1 MGNSED
7 KIIGEKLMDLADA
20 VLDQVL
26 DPAVD
31 ASLDQKLDSLKAV
44 TALHLGLLKA
54 RKGLQSDDDPDAP
67 NLKDMRK
74 KLRAIGG
81 E

>member
-1 MGNSED
+1 MGNSD
-7 KIIGEKLMDLADA
+7 DRDIGEKLTELAGE
-20 VLDQVL
+20 VLDKALVDDSLEHQL
-26 DPAVD
+26 DA
-31 ASLDQKLDSLKAV
+31 LKAV

-67 NLKDMRK
+67 NLRDMRK